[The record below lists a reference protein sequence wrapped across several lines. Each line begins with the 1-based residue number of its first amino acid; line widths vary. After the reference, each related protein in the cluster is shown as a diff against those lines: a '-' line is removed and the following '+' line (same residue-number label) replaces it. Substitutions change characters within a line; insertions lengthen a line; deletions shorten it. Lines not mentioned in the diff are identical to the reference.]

1 MPDSDSGGHGF
12 ESRHVH
18 HNLSRLWRLFLLYI
32 YRRQTKVCRRYFYNL
47 FAVYTPKTQSKA
59 IMIRLSRMV
68 RPRTTGKQECMY
80 SDIAQTEDDR
90 ITQKITY
97 NRFFK
102 EFLSLFIFLSPLA
115 RTSRLK
121 SLHFLHYNM

>member
-1 MPDSDSGGHGF
+1 
-12 ESRHVH
+12 
-18 HNLSRLWRLFLLYI
+18 
-32 YRRQTKVCRRYFYNL
+32 
-47 FAVYTPKTQSKA
+47 
-59 IMIRLSRMV
+59 MIRLSRMV

-102 EFLSLFIFLSPLA
+102 EFLSFFISV
-115 RTSRLK
+115 
-121 SLHFLHYNM
+121 HHI